1 MQTTLHAPC
10 QPIPGVHLPATGD
23 DGRQTPVTPTA
34 GQRLASL
41 VIEIDDARVVREDH
55 AYYRSWSRDLET
67 YLDGAYTRLMARDVA
82 PAIVR
87 AVVAQ
92 LEATPA
98 ARRAA

>member
-10 QPIPGVHLPATGD
+10 QPIPGVHPPATGD

-41 VIEIDDARVVREDH
+41 VIEIEDARVVREDH
-55 AYYRSWSRDLET
+55 AYYRSWSANLDAYLE
-67 YLDGAYTRLMARDVA
+67 GAYTRLMARDV
-82 PAIVR
+82 PPSVVR
-87 AVVAQ
+87 AVVEQ